1 MDTVISN
8 SVNQFQIPN
17 SPSTYVKIP
26 KIQIYLISLT
36 RSSVYHVK
44 EEETWIKLTTF
55 NLFSKSHVF
64 ILTMSS
70 QLMLKKPITSYQFI
84 GCKLCL
90 LCIFETRTYICSLIV
105 SQSACSD
112 ITHLDFSRIDQIFI
126 CILAFSYS
134 VNCLWHLLHL
144 FFLSGCCL
152 FLFICRSSLFILGW
166 YYILV
171 SFRQSTYFLHSAI
184 WLVTLSIVLF
194 IEHLCFVIKFLSF
207 CHGLCFWKCWNMW
220 TTLLV
225 MPALC
230 LTSLKSDFIG
240 EVPVVIPSTSLHWT
254 PK

>member
-1 MDTVISN
+1 MWYNPLIRSPWIL
-8 SVNQFQIPN
+8 SFQPIPN

-90 LCIFETRTYICSLIV
+90 LCIFETRTSICSLIV

-112 ITHLDFSRIDQIFI
+112 ITHLDFSRITDYA
-126 CILAFSYS
+126 LVTSPESAPS
-134 VNCLWHLLHL
+134 VLWHDSDRHMKLVKPVTEPLFRIGIHL
-144 FFLSGCCL
+144 
-152 FLFICRSSLFILGW
+152 
-166 YYILV
+166 
-171 SFRQSTYFLHSAI
+171 Q
-184 WLVTLSIVLF
+184 
-194 IEHLCFVIKFLSF
+194 
-207 CHGLCFWKCWNMW
+207 
-220 TTLLV
+220 
-225 MPALC
+225 
-230 LTSLKSDFIG
+230 
-240 EVPVVIPSTSLHWT
+240 
-254 PK
+254 